1 LWTHINATTKCS
13 WLSHLSRAL
22 KQHREFK
29 REVDG
34 NTGTSAEFDGALSG
48 YWSAAALE
56 GHVSFATTQKK

>member
-1 LWTHINATTKCS
+1 VDAYQCDDEVLMG
-13 WLSHLSRAL
+13 LPLSRAL

-34 NTGTSAEFDGALSG
+34 NTGTSAEFDGAVSG
-48 YWSAAALE
+48 YWSAAALD